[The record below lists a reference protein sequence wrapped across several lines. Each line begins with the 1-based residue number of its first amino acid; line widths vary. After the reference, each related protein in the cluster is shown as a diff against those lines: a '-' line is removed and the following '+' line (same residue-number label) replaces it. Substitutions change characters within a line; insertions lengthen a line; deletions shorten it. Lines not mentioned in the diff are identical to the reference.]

1 MPPLY
6 HHGATEV
13 PALYRV
19 HTGYKAGNISIQYFV
34 IMYEICATICAGG
47 FLTMKKWLLALVTA
61 LVLAACGDIDTA
73 DNTSKTNEEIIE
85 EGTVGFEVLGG
96 SIEEA
101 SGVPVEEKEKILAAF
116 NEYIE
121 AFNAEDIDRYAQ
133 TTSKQAKGFDYELD
147 LQEAQ
152 KVFDSYA
159 INRQAEDVTIVKYNE
174 NEAQVFA
181 NLMIETTEEET
192 NTELSSQGRQVTVF
206 MKEDDAW
213 KVSSVYY
220 IGEN

>member
-1 MPPLY
+1 
-6 HHGATEV
+6 
-13 PALYRV
+13 
-19 HTGYKAGNISIQYFV
+19 
-34 IMYEICATICAGG
+34 
-47 FLTMKKWLLALVTA
+47 MKKWLLALVTA
-61 LVLAACGDIDTA
+61 LVLAACGDTDTA
-73 DNTSKTNEEIIE
+73 DDTAKTNDEIIE
-85 EGTVGFEVLGG
+85 EGTVGFEVLGE

-101 SGVPVEEKEKILAAF
+101 SGVPAEEKEKILAAF
-116 NEYIE
+116 NEYIA
-121 AFNAEDIDRYAQ
+121 AFNAEDIHRYAQ

-174 NEAQVFA
+174 KEAQAQVFA
-181 NLMIETTEEET
+181 NLNIEMTEEAT
-192 NTELSSQGRQVTVF
+192 NTEVSSQGRQVTVF
-206 MKEDDAW
+206 VKEDDAW

>member
-1 MPPLY
+1 MY
-6 HHGATEV
+6 
-13 PALYRV
+13 
-19 HTGYKAGNISIQYFV
+19 GN
-34 IMYEICATICAGG
+34 CATICAGG

-61 LVLAACGDIDTA
+61 LALAACGDTDTA
-73 DNTSKTNEEIIE
+73 DNTAKTNEEIIE
-85 EGTVGFEVLGG
+85 EGTVGFEVLGE

-101 SGVPVEEKEKILAAF
+101 SGVPREEKEKILAAF

-121 AFNAEDIDRYAQ
+121 SFNVEDIDRYAQ

-174 NEAQVFA
+174 KEAQVFT
-181 NLMIETTEEET
+181 NLKIEMTEEDT
-192 NTELSSQGRQVTVF
+192 NTEVSSQGRQVTVF
-206 MKEDDAW
+206 VKEDDAW

>member
-1 MPPLY
+1 
-6 HHGATEV
+6 
-13 PALYRV
+13 
-19 HTGYKAGNISIQYFV
+19 
-34 IMYEICATICAGG
+34 
-47 FLTMKKWLLALVTA
+47 MKKWLFALVTA
-61 LVLAACGDIDTA
+61 LVLAACGDTDTA
-73 DNTSKTNEEIIE
+73 DDTAKTNEEIIE
-85 EGTVGFEVLGG
+85 EGTVGFEVLGD

-116 NEYIE
+116 NEYIA
-121 AFNAEDIDRYAQ
+121 AFNAEDIDRYAE

-174 NEAQVFA
+174 KEAQAQVFA
-181 NLMIETTEEET
+181 NLKIEMTEEAT
-192 NTELSSQGRQVTVF
+192 NTEVSSQGRQVTVF
-206 MKEDDAW
+206 VKEDDAW

>member
-1 MPPLY
+1 MR
-6 HHGATEV
+6 G
-13 PALYRV
+13 RV
-19 HTGYKAGNISIQYFV
+19 
-34 IMYEICATICAGG
+34 
-47 FLTMKKWLLALVTA
+47 LTMKKWLLALVTA
-61 LVLAACGDIDTA
+61 LVLAACGDTDTA
-73 DNTSKTNEEIIE
+73 DDTAKTNEEIIE
-85 EGTVGFEVLGG
+85 EGTVGFEVLGE

-101 SGVPVEEKEKILAAF
+101 SGVPAEEKEKILAAF
-116 NEYIE
+116 NEYIA

-174 NEAQVFA
+174 KEAQAQVFA
-181 NLMIETTEEET
+181 NLNIEMTEEAT
-192 NTELSSQGRQVTVF
+192 NTEVSSQGRQVTVF